1 MAARWWWF
9 APRSAATGHE
19 AVVDEARRELWGR
32 HRALAEKLAADE
44 WEREALYREWADLLK
59 IFDRFTRSIA
69 TLGEHSP
76 RRIDAVAAL
85 GERFATHLVAT
96 ALRQAG
102 VSARTVDATELIV
115 TDNHYGAAWPF
126 PVESSE

>member
-1 MAARWWWF
+1 MNASNR
-9 APRSAATGHE
+9 G
-19 AVVDEARRELWGR
+19 DARRELWGR
-32 HRALAEKLAADE
+32 HRALAEKLASDE
-44 WEREALYREWADLLK
+44 WEREALYREWAELLK

-76 RRIDAVAAL
+76 RSIDTVASL

-102 VSARTVDATELIV
+102 VSARTDQ
-115 TDNHYGAAWPF
+115 W
-126 PVESSE
+126 